1 MWPLAQQVY
10 DPPAMWVR
18 QRRESPVE
26 SWGAQLGRSNL
37 KPLACSISRA
47 DMSRTGCAKVQ

>member
-1 MWPLAQQVY
+1 MWPLAQQVD
-10 DPPAMWVR
+10 DPPTMWVR
-18 QRRESPVE
+18 QRRKCPIEA
-26 SWGAQLGRSNL
+26 WGAQLGRSNL